1 MKEKQIGITVKKE
14 EDSSEWY
21 TQVIQRADLI
31 EYTKVSGCYVLKPRA
46 YAIWETIQKYFD
58 AKIKKSGVSNVY
70 FPLLIPESL
79 LNKES
84 QHIEGFAPEVAWVTH
99 AGDSKLEE
107 RLAIR
112 PTSET
117 IMYDSYSKW
126 VRSHKDLPLRL
137 NQWCNVI
144 RWEFKN
150 PIPFLRSREFLWQEG
165 HTAFATKKEADKEAR
180 EILKYYKQVLEELL
194 AVPMIDGMKSEKEK
208 FAGAEYTLS
217 IETFLPTGK
226 AIQGATSHCLGQNF
240 SKAFNI
246 SFLDEEN
253 KKQYVWQNSWGL
265 TTRTIGVMI
274 MMHSD
279 NKGLVLPPNV
289 AMNKAVIIPIIF
301 EDTKDKVLKAC
312 KEIKKELSKLKPILD
327 DREDYSAGWKFNEWE
342 LKGIP
347 IRIEIGPKDV
357 ENKEAVLVRRDT
369 NAKTKV
375 KIKDI
380 QKEIDLILK
389 EIQKNLFD
397 KAKKFIED
405 SIVNVNSV
413 SELNKTVKDKKMGY
427 AAWCGLKE
435 CEENIKDKADGAK
448 SLNIPFNQKNPN
460 KKCFACENKAKY
472 YAYFAKS
479 Y

>member
-14 EDSSEWY
+14 DDSSEWY

-31 EYTKVSGCYVLKPRA
+31 EYTKVSGCYVLKPNA
-46 YAIWETIQKYFD
+46 YAIWEIIQKYFD
-58 AKIKKSGVSNVY
+58 AKIKKSGVKNAY

-79 LNKES
+79 LKKES
-84 QHIEGFAPEVAWVTH
+84 KHIEGFSPEVAWVTH
-99 AGDSKLEE
+99 AGDSKLDE

-126 VRSHKDLPLRL
+126 IRSHKDLPLRL
-137 NQWCNVI
+137 NQWCNVV

-150 PIPFLRSREFLWQEG
+150 PVPFLRSREFLWQEG
-165 HTAFATKKEADKEAR
+165 HTAFATKKEADEEAR

-194 AVPMIDGMKSEKEK
+194 AVPMIEGIKSEKEK
-208 FAGAEYTLS
+208 FAGADYTLS

-226 AIQGATSHCLGQNF
+226 AIQGATSHGLGQNF
-240 SKAFNI
+240 SKVFNI

-279 NKGLVLPPNV
+279 NKGLVLPPRV
-289 AMNKAVIIPIIF
+289 ALNKVVIVPIIF
-301 EDTKDKVLKAC
+301 ENTKEKVLKVC
-312 KEIKKELSKLKPILD
+312 DEIKKELSKHNPILD
-327 DREDYSAGWKFNEWE
+327 DRDDYSAGWKFSDWE

-347 IRIEIGPKDV
+347 IRIELGPKDL
-357 ENKEAVLVRRDT
+357 ENKEVILVRRDT
-369 NAKTKV
+369 HEKIKV
-375 KIKDI
+375 KIKDLSKKI
-380 QKEIDLILK
+380 DEILE
-389 EIQKNLFD
+389 EIQANLFN
-397 KAKKFIED
+397 KAKKFLDSSIVEVD
-405 SIVNVNSV
+405 SISK
-413 SELNKTVKDKKMGY
+413 LKDAVKNKKMGY
-427 AAWCGLKE
+427 APWCGSRE
-435 CEENIKDKADGAK
+435 CEETIKAKADGAK
-448 SLNIPFNQKNPN
+448 SLNIPFNQKDP
-460 KKCFACENKAKY
+460 KKRCFACEGKAKY